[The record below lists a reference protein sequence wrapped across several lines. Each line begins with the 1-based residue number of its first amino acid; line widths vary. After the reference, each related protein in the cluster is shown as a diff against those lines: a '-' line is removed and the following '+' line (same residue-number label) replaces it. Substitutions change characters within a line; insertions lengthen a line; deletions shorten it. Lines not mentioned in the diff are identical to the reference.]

1 MLDPNS
7 VFRIWIKPQLNL
19 SLWVKSLCPI
29 RQLHHTTL
37 SLGVPEAPPLYHVY
51 HSLGQIICSHG
62 FPYYH
67 YADDTQFFLS
77 IYADDAQLLCDNLI
91 PF

>member
-7 VFRIWIKPQLNL
+7 VFRILIKPQLNL

-51 HSLGQIICSHG
+51 HLPGPDHLLTWFPLLSLC
-62 FPYYH
+62 
-67 YADDTQFFLS
+67 
-77 IYADDAQLLCDNLI
+77 
-91 PF
+91 